1 MQTFLRE
8 ADDYSVV
15 HLADGNQVH
24 VYGDGRVYLF
34 QKQLPLEYT
43 VINLYTVKEEEAD
56 AV

>member
-34 QKQLPLEYT
+34 SATDAPLA
-43 VINLYTVKEEEAD
+43 VNLYTLKEEEAD

>member
-8 ADDYSVV
+8 ADDYAVV
-15 HLADGNQVH
+15 HLADGNQLH

-34 QKQLPLEYT
+34 SETAAQLAL
-43 VINLYTVKEEEAD
+43 NLYTVKEEEAD